1 MDVQPDTINTF
12 AVTMTVVFFGAIA
25 FGSWLEGKIDNEKR
39 RWEKKR

>member
-25 FGSWLEGKIDNEKR
+25 LGSWLDRKIDKEKR
-39 RWEKKR
+39 EREAKR